1 MRAVQVS
8 KPNGPL
14 EIVEREVPKPG
25 LGEVRVRVEACGV
38 CHGDANTKNGTWPG
52 MQFPRVPGHEVA
64 GVIDALGQ
72 EVQKW
77 RVGDRVGVGWNG
89 GYCGHCQSCR
99 RGDFFAC
106 TQTKITGI
114 SFDGGYADYMIAST
128 TALAR
133 IPVELSAVEASSLL
147 CAGLTTYNSLRN
159 SGAKAGDVVAVLGIG
174 GLGHLAVQFACK
186 MGYKTIAIARGKDK
200 ESFAKKLGA
209 VHYVDS
215 QSQKPAEELMK
226 LGGARVIVAT
236 VPDATTMGAAIGGL
250 SVNGKMIMLGVP
262 HEPLQVPVG
271 PLVVGRRSIM
281 GWYAGTSIEAEDT
294 LAFSVF
300 TGVRPMIELYPLEKA
315 ADAYEQMISG
325 KARFRVILK
334 TK

>member
-1 MRAVQVS
+1 
-8 KPNGPL
+8 
-14 EIVEREVPKPG
+14 VEREVPKPG